1 MNRKIT
7 LEINNEFISLIST
20 GQRGDTLLN
29 HYFDGVVN
37 VKDLMDG
44 LKRGYFRQV
53 VLATILED

>member
-1 MNRKIT
+1 MERKIT

-29 HYFDGVVN
+29 HYFDDAIE
-37 VKDLMDG
+37 VKDLLDG

-53 VLATILED
+53 VLATVLEN